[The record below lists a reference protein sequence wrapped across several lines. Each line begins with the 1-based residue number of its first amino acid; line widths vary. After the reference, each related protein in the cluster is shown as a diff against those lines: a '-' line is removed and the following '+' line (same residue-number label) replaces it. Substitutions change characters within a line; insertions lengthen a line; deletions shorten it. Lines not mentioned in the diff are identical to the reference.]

1 MDKCYIEICYTYEN
15 RGNNSF
21 SPPVAIVE
29 VEAEDG
35 EFIKNLINKAMD
47 RIKEKYPDKTLYMID
62 GRYLGDSLEI
72 ITI

>member
-1 MDKCYIEICYTYEN
+1 MNKAYIEICYTYEN
-15 RGNNSF
+15 HSSF
-21 SPPVAIVE
+21 LPTIAIVE

-35 EFIKNLINKAMD
+35 ELIKNLFNKAMD

-62 GRYLGDSLEI
+62 GRYLGNTLEI

>member
-1 MDKCYIEICYTYEN
+1 MNKAYIEICYTYEN
-15 RGNNSF
+15 HSSF
-21 SPPVAIVE
+21 LPPIAIVE

-35 EFIKNLINKAMD
+35 ELIKNLINKAMD

-72 ITI
+72 ITL

>member
-1 MDKCYIEICYTYEN
+1 MNKVYVEICYTYEN
-15 RGNNSF
+15 NSPLR
-21 SPPVAIVE
+21 PPIAIVE

-35 EFIKNLINKAMD
+35 ELIKNLFNKAMD
-47 RIKEKYPDKTLYMID
+47 RLKEKYPDKTLYMID